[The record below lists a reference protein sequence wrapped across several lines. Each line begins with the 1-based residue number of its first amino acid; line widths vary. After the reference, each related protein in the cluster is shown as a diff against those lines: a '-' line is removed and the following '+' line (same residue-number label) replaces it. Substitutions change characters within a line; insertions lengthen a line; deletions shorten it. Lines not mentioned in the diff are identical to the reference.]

1 MTKAS
6 LQTANYLGTKQISGT
21 VLNVWTGIVIV
32 TTNEIFMK
40 YFALEI

>member
-6 LQTANYLGTKQISGT
+6 LQTTNYLGTKQISGT

-32 TTNEIFMK
+32 TEDRGYT
-40 YFALEI
+40 Y